1 MNQDVYRS
9 KYDHDC
15 DFHEKRWSALDPHCK
30 HPMSHFCKHDDDNE
44 IAQDATQKSSEY
56 QLSEELIYIKDS
68 CDVHV
73 NSVDIK
79 AALSLQAALQAAI
92 GIVIS
97 VSILDGDRAEKIT
110 QDLLQSSKI
119 TQITRQKTI
128 IENSR
133 NVDVQTTDGQFAAS
147 IQALFQLLVA
157 LIVEIDIL

>member
-1 MNQDVYRS
+1 MNQEVYNS
-9 KYDHDC
+9 KFDHHC
-15 DFHEKRWSALDPHCK
+15 DHHEKRWSALDPHSH
-30 HPMSHFCKHDDDNE
+30 HPMSHFCNDDDIRIE
-44 IAQDATQKSSEY
+44 QEAIQKTSEF

-68 CDVHV
+68 CEVNV

-92 GIVIS
+92 AIVIS

-110 QDLLQSSKI
+110 QELLQTTKI

-133 NVDVQTTDGQFAAS
+133 GIDVHTTDGQFAAS

-157 LIVEIDIL
+157 LIVDIDIL